1 MAKIKCFIILTI
13 MTTTTP
19 FFSPEKMHTE
29 SKDQLSFVNFV
40 KTEYLFLLD
49 TMKDVILPARNDD
62 TQIEKEEIST
72 NKPYLVLVG
81 SFGKLTN
88 AQKMLKRV
96 ERKGLNGIIKKIGN
110 LHRVIIASSLNE
122 QDAIDVKNQ
131 NKKTFE
137 EVPYVLKQ

>member
-1 MAKIKCFIILTI
+1 MHDLYDSAKTKSEKNITSIDTLARVNKKE
-13 MTTTTP
+13 
-19 FFSPEKMHTE
+19 PEKKKIDSTVRVLE
-29 SKDQLSFVNFV
+29 QLEKEGNPT
-40 KTEYLFLLD
+40 K
-49 TMKDVILPARNDD
+49 
-62 TQIEKEEIST
+62 IEKEEIST
-72 NKPYLVLVG
+72 NKPYLVIVG

-96 ERKGLNGIIKKIGN
+96 ERKGLNGNIKKIGN